1 VSAKSLKS
9 EVTDMAHIVF
19 ITVGITAGRLNS
31 NYRIAHQLRARGHCI
46 TFVSPVELAEKQV
59 AAQGFEFVYLSKEG
73 AALQQYEELKQE
85 RTKSGI
91 LWYLDRA
98 RNIELAKILRDHILE
113 SDEIHEVV
121 RYIRPDLLL
130 IESELAAHIIATSKC
145 NIPTLLLE
153 HHCSTRKAPNV
164 PILSSNLMPN
174 QTAWSSLLIEAS
186 WQAVFA
192 KRKLRYALTRI
203 YHQGNDWLST
213 LKELARRNA
222 FSFEERVDLNQ
233 WGYVTFKDI
242 PTLFLSAW
250 EFDFPHAVENRER
263 YVGSM
268 VFLERK
274 EPLAD
279 PEYQEVAQTLFAKRR
294 EVGQEARPLV
304 YCAMGSIIADKDY
317 FKRVIDVFVERQDY
331 DLILSTGRTTASEHF
346 GPTPPNVHLFNVV
359 PQLDVLKRADLML
372 THGGINTINECILLG
387 VPMIVYSGG
396 VMDENGN
403 AARVEYH
410 GLGLRGNLGRES
422 SAQIAQKIDRVLGDP
437 QYKANVQKMQRKYL
451 AYHHSDKAIQII
463 EQMLGE

>member
-1 VSAKSLKS
+1 
-9 EVTDMAHIVF
+9 MAHFVF

-31 NYRIAHQLRARGHCI
+31 NYRIAHQLRSRGHRI

-73 AALQQYEELKQE
+73 AALQQYDERTQQ

-91 LWYLDRA
+91 LLYLDRA
-98 RNIELAKILRDHILE
+98 KNIELAKTLRDHILE
-113 SDEIHEVV
+113 SGEIQEVV
-121 RYIRPDLLL
+121 RRIRPDLLM
-130 IESELAAHIIATSKC
+130 IESELAAHIIATSKF

-164 PILSSNLMPN
+164 PILSSNLLPN
-174 QTAWSSLLIEAS
+174 QTPWSSLLIEAS
-186 WQAVFA
+186 WQATFA

-213 LKELARRNA
+213 LKELARCNA
-222 FSFEERVDLNQ
+222 FPFEERVDLYQ

-250 EFDFPHAVENRER
+250 EFDFPHIVEDKEH

-279 PEYQEVAQTLFAKRR
+279 PHYQEVAQTLFAKRR
-294 EVGQEARPLV
+294 ERGHETLPLI

-317 FKRVIDVFVERQDY
+317 FKRVIDVFVERRDY
-331 DLILSTGRTTASEHF
+331 DLIVSIGRKTALDHF

-410 GLGLRGNLGRES
+410 RLGLRGNLGRES
-422 SAQIAQKIDRVLGDP
+422 TAQIGQKIDQVLGDR
-437 QYKANVQKMQRKYL
+437 QYKANVQKMQQIYL
-451 AYHHSDKAIQII
+451 AYHHSDKAIQVI
-463 EQMLGE
+463 EQMLEE

>member
-1 VSAKSLKS
+1 
-9 EVTDMAHIVF
+9 MAHIVF

-31 NYRIAHQLRARGHCI
+31 NFRIAHQLRARGHRI

-59 AAQGFEFVYLSKEG
+59 ATQGFEFVFLTKEG
-73 AALQQYEELKQE
+73 AALQQYDERTQQ
-85 RTKSGI
+85 RTKSRI
-91 LWYLDRA
+91 LWYADRA
-98 RNIELAKILRDHILE
+98 KNIELAKILRDQILE
-113 SDEIHEVV
+113 NGEIQEVV
-121 RYIRPDLLL
+121 WRIKPDLLL

-164 PILSSNLMPN
+164 PMLSSNLMPK
-174 QTAWSSLLIEAS
+174 QTPWSLLLIEAS
-186 WQAVFA
+186 WQATFA
-192 KRKLRYALTRI
+192 KRQLRYALTRI

-222 FSFEERVDLNQ
+222 FAFEERVDLNQ

-250 EFDFPHAVENRER
+250 EFDFPHAVENKEY

-279 PEYQEVAQTLFAKRR
+279 SRYQEVAQTLFAKRR
-294 EVGQEARPLV
+294 KRGQESRPLV
-304 YCAMGSIIADKDY
+304 YCAMGSILADKDY
-317 FKRVIDVFVERQDY
+317 FKRVVDVFVERQDY
-331 DLILSTGRTTASEHF
+331 DLIVSVGRETALDHF
-346 GPTPPNVHLFNVV
+346 GPTPPNVYLFSFV

-372 THGGINTINECILLG
+372 THGGINSINECILLG

-422 SAQIAQKIDRVLGDP
+422 TGQIARKIDQVLGDP
-437 QYKANVQKMQRKYL
+437 QYKANVQKMQQKYL
-451 AYHHSDKAIQII
+451 ACYRSDKAIQII